1 MRVAATSYAIRP
13 RSSAT
18 QRSSSPVYF
27 RPGARLK
34 HRKRFLSALERLQDG
49 FGDLNDIAVHEKRI
63 AALGA
68 RDQRLTP
75 SRLFAAGLLTGREH
89 ARIEAAMRAATNAY
103 ADLVEV
109 KRFW

>member
-1 MRVAATSYAIRP
+1 
-13 RSSAT
+13 
-18 QRSSSPVYF
+18 
-27 RPGARLK
+27 
-34 HRKRFLSALERLQDG
+34 
-49 FGDLNDIAVHEKRI
+49 
-63 AALGA
+63 
-68 RDQRLTP
+68 LTP